1 MRPGLRLLVAN
12 SNSTASATATA
23 PSTIS
28 RRVLRSKTTP
38 PSLEHFI
45 QRQRV
50 LSLWRTILRSVYKI
64 PADRRHETVNYARH
78 EFERNKAVSDL
89 GQIRY
94 LISTG
99 KTEFDGMRRYI
110 DELAAR

>member
-1 MRPGLRLLVAN
+1 
-12 SNSTASATATA
+12 
-23 PSTIS
+23 
-28 RRVLRSKTTP
+28 
-38 PSLEHFI
+38 
-45 QRQRV
+45 

-64 PADRRHETVNYARH
+64 PADRRNETVSYARR
-78 EFERNKAVSDL
+78 EFERNKGVSDL

-110 DELAAR
+110 EELAAR

>member
-1 MRPGLRLLVAN
+1 MRPGLRLLAN
-12 SNSTASATATA
+12 TSA

-28 RRVLRSKTTP
+28 RRARTKAAP

-50 LSLWRTILRSVYKI
+50 LSLWRTILRGVYKI
-64 PADRRHETVNYARH
+64 PADRRGETVSYARH
-78 EFERNKAVSDL
+78 EFERNKDVRDIN
-89 GQIRY
+89 QIRY

-99 KTEFDGMRRYI
+99 KTEFDAMRRYI

>member
-1 MRPGLRLLVAN
+1 MYSTLRLLATQT
-12 SNSTASATATA
+12 SSKSTAAAAS
-23 PSTIS
+23 
-28 RRVLRSKTTP
+28 LRKKP
-38 PSLEHFI
+38 PPLSFDHFI

-50 LSLWRTILRSVYKI
+50 LALWRDILRSVYKI
-64 PADRRHETVNYARH
+64 PADRRTETVTYARK
-78 EFERNKAVSDL
+78 EFERNKHVHDIQ
-89 GQIRY
+89 QIRY